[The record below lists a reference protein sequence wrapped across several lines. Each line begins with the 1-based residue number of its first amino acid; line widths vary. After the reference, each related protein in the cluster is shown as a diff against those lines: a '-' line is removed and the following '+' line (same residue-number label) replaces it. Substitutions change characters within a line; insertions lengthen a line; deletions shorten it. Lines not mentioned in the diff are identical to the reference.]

1 MNQIQIVRQPHTKG
15 LLTRY
20 TGKKIQEKQVKTQ
33 FERFGGI
40 GVSIL
45 AVLLLVYSLLTNYFI
60 GFTTVLFKQKMILI
74 IESYVFLLFFI

>member
-45 AVLLLVYSLLTNYFI
+45 AVLLLV
-60 GFTTVLFKQKMILI
+60 
-74 IESYVFLLFFI
+74 

>member
-20 TGKKIQEKQVKTQ
+20 TGKKIQEKQVKTH
-33 FERFGGI
+33 FVLFCVI
-40 GVSIL
+40 VVSIF